1 MVLMSKE
8 NISLA
13 VCIGLAAAV
22 SLLSGDGSI
31 LTAVVVVGS
40 AIRVAGGMV
49 ALAFEAPGA

>member
-1 MVLMSKE
+1 MSKE

-13 VCIGLAAAV
+13 VCIGLAAIV

-49 ALAFEAPGA
+49 ALAFEAPGT